1 LVEQKVLS
9 LDTPVGC
16 LLGKML
22 GILLGWD
29 EGILDRTLF
38 ELKYVGS
45 SVGSE
50 VIANEGTT
58 VGSDIAIK
66 NVGSSVGAVVARKKG
81 DCVDEFILGRKVG
94 SSLVYLKRTFHFS
107 S

>member
-1 LVEQKVLS
+1 
-9 LDTPVGC
+9 
-16 LLGKML
+16 
-22 GILLGWD
+22 
-29 EGILDRTLF
+29 
-38 ELKYVGS
+38 
-45 SVGSE
+45 